1 MQVRCRS
8 TVRADAVL
16 DGFVRA
22 FQFAASE
29 GRKAVLFDMRD
40 VTGEPFTTM
49 ERYELGV
56 HGAELQRGIG
66 RGIAFA
72 VVGNEPMVDPERFA
86 ETVGRNRGAH
96 VRVFTDIDDAVEWVE
111 NAAADAEAQ

>member
-1 MQVRCRS
+1 
-8 TVRADAVL
+8 
-16 DGFVRA
+16 
-22 FQFAASE
+22 
-29 GRKAVLFDMRD
+29 MRD

-111 NAAADAEAQ
+111 NAAAGAEAQ